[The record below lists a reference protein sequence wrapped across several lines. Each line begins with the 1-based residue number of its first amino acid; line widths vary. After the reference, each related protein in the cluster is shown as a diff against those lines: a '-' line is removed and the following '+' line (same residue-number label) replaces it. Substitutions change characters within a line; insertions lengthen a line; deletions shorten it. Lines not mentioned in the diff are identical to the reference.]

1 MKRVGIAAIFAIA
14 LSSVVFADDR
24 GGRAACCAPFNWTAL
39 YVGTHA
45 GFGEVDI
52 SLRPPPGQSADT
64 PPSPTGGLWGAH
76 LGANYQFAHGL
87 VLGIE
92 IDGAFARLED
102 TRIAPDPQF
111 PQSLNGV
118 TAKVNSLTTLRG
130 RVGYAWDRTL
140 FYATAG
146 GAWTKFEAT
155 TASSNTPFVGPGTPR
170 VLSDE
175 VATRGWVI
183 GAGIERA
190 LWSNWTG
197 RLEYL
202 HVRTEPFTVDS
213 QSGTPTPLRF
223 DLQAV
228 RAGLSY
234 RLN

>member
-1 MKRVGIAAIFAIA
+1 MKRLGYAVIVGTA

-24 GGRAACCAPFNWTAL
+24 GGKAACCVPFNWTGL

-45 GFGEVDI
+45 GFGAVDI
-52 SLRPPPGQSADT
+52 FLTPPAGQSADT
-64 PPSPTGGLWGAH
+64 PPSPTGGLWGGQ
-76 LGANYQFAHGL
+76 LGANYQFAHNFI
-87 VLGIE
+87 VGIE
-92 IDGAFARLED
+92 VDGAIARLED

-118 TAKVNSLTTLRG
+118 TAKLNSLTTVRG
-130 RVGYAWDRTL
+130 RLGYAWERTM

-146 GAWTKFEAT
+146 GAWSKFEAT
-155 TASSNTPFVGPGTPR
+155 TASSNTPFVGAGTPR

-175 VATRGWVI
+175 VSTRGWVV

-202 HVRTEPFTVDS
+202 RVHTDAFTVDS

-223 DLQAV
+223 DLQVV